1 MKQLL
6 SFSLVSLLIG
16 FALGLYIPSCSE
28 KKVDGLTA
36 EKDVPKTLI
45 SMETDT
51 IQGLD
56 EKVLLERHA
65 VSKEIAKDDSKQVT
79 AAATLKDDSGTT
91 HISSIIDT
99 KTGESEIFALRSKA
113 EWMSRNELG
122 VGVTGGSLGLGEEIE
137 YRRVFAR
144 VWKFYP
150 DVRINVWRW
159 EAGPRLDDGYR
170 YDAQI
175 STLLTLRW

>member
-1 MKQLL
+1 
-6 SFSLVSLLIG
+6 LVSLLIG
-16 FALGLYIPSCSE
+16 FGLGLYIPSCSE

-36 EKDVPKTLI
+36 QKDVPKTLI

-65 VSKEIAKDDSKQVT
+65 VSKEIAKDDTKQVT

-91 HISSIIDT
+91 HISSVIDT
-99 KTGESEIFALRSKA
+99 KTGESEIVALRSRA

-122 VGVTGGSLGLGEEIE
+122 VGVTGGTLGLGEEIE

-150 DVRINVWRW
+150 DVRVNVFRW
-159 EAGPRLDDGYR
+159 EAGPRLDSGHR
-170 YDAQI
+170 YDAQL